1 MRKTCRKAGSR
12 STATRLPTQRLKTMP
27 TTKHFEI
34 YAGEDR
40 TLSLVARDANVDI
53 LNLTGATLAFRMTKT
68 PGDSATVSASG
79 SITSASVGTFTVA
92 LTDSQ
97 TDVDAG
103 DYTYHVLAT
112 ISGTD
117 TLCSLGKIRV
127 KALNQA

>member
-1 MRKTCRKAGSR
+1 
-12 STATRLPTQRLKTMP
+12 MP
-27 TTKHFEI
+27 ANKHFEI

-40 TLSLVARDANVDI
+40 TLSLVARDANGDV
-53 LNLTGATLAFRMTKT
+53 LSLSGATLTFRMSKNR
-68 PGDSATVSASG
+68 GEGATVSASG
-79 SITSASVGTFTVA
+79 SIVSASAGTFTVA

-112 ISGTD
+112 VSTTVTICSRGT
-117 TLCSLGKIRV
+117 IRV